1 MVENENITVPELS
14 EKTKKNSVIEKLSKP
29 FERMMAGLEKEEYH
43 CLITLKTGTRLLMR
57 YPTQEEATEYLD
69 WYKSDTG
76 QPFKHIETLL
86 DHSTRFTKE
95 EGKEN
100 GKEVTTQTIS
110 LDYSTQK
117 VARISRDDIESVQIK
132 EYHKYE
138 QLLISLKVYYLQAGH
153 GISLATNCIISV
165 LIWSLFA
172 AGFFFYTP
180 IRGNELIAS
189 TTEYAVIAIQVYLII
204 NLISISYEAHKN
216 KNFNIEKYY
225 LGVQWQYGAT
235 VMSRTFE
242 VLFLVMLISYVVG
255 PLFSGIPY

>member
-14 EKTKKNSVIEKLSKP
+14 EKTKKTSVFEKLLKP

-43 CLITLKTGTRLLMR
+43 CLITLKTGTRILMR
-57 YPTQEEATEYLD
+57 YPIKEEALEYLD

-76 QPFKHIETLL
+76 QPFKLIESLP
-86 DHSTRFTKE
+86 DHSTRFATE
-95 EGKEN
+95 DGKELVN
-100 GKEVTTQTIS
+100 QTVS
-110 LDYSTQK
+110 LDYTAQK
-117 VARISRDDIESVQIK
+117 VARISKDDIESVQVK

-138 QLLISLKVYYLQAGH
+138 QLLISLKVYLLQPGY
-153 GISLATNCIISV
+153 GIRLTTNFIISV

-180 IRGNELIAS
+180 IRGNELIVS
-189 TTEYAVIAIQVYLII
+189 TTEYAVIAIQIYLII

-225 LGVQWQYGAT
+225 LDVQWQYST
-235 VMSRTFE
+235 SVSLRIFE
-242 VLFLVMLISYVVG
+242 VLFLVVFVSYVVG
-255 PLFSGIPY
+255 PLFGGIPY